1 MSYSD
6 RLSAFNEAV
15 AHTSDHIDA
24 IRKTL
29 TNPELKENP
38 VKMGLNVAG
47 SVLGTGEGLLAVKR
61 GMEDKGFLRRGFKA
75 IASRLGRKPEGTT
88 SGTGGGGEGSAA
100 NGGESGTRE
109 GASDGAGRADEAP
122 TDRGT
127 GGRSGGDRG
136 AAEPA
141 EGEGGGAARPAAAD
155 GGAEGEGAAAA
166 PEPTPAV
173 EAPAR
178 TVAGTEAAGGGDGQA
193 AARTAPED
201 NPFSFQNFE
210 PRAGDTTS
218 VTRGA
223 TARPDVSDDPF
234 SSPRTLQQTRTS
246 YGSNPTRNAVANEGE
261 GVPDSALPNSG
272 GGAAGSD
279 IVDTARAGAGDIS
292 DAARAT
298 QGGVEQ
304 GQSLLQRA
312 QNLQGRVQNAL
323 GGSGTADS
331 ASGQANMVS
340 QAQHGNAAQHAAQQ
354 NPNSESGADSGA
366 QDPAASSQARNGG
379 QAAEGAEGEG
389 GGLNPAGGGSSG
401 AAAADEGASTGIR
414 TAEGVETTLDET
426 LGEVPVIGPLL
437 EGVSLLATLGTTI
450 AGAFQP
456 NEVKGKSQADK
467 GVPLPGELAVGANLK
482 QNSGGAVGA
491 Y

>member
-24 IRKTL
+24 IKKTL
-29 TNPELKENP
+29 TNPELKANP

-47 SVLGTGEGLLAVKR
+47 SVLGTGEGILAVKR
-61 GMEDKGFLRRGFKA
+61 GLEDKGFLRRGFKA
-75 IASRLGRKPEGTT
+75 MAQRLGRKPEGTT

-100 NGGESGTRE
+100 NGGESGARA
-109 GASDGAGRADEAP
+109 GASDGAARADGAP

-127 GGRSGGDRG
+127 GGRSGGDSG

-141 EGEGGGAARPAAAD
+141 EGEGGGAARPAAAE
-155 GGAEGEGAAAA
+155 GGAEGAAA

-298 QGGVEQ
+298 ASGVEE
-304 GQSLLQRA
+304 GQRTLQSA
-312 QNLQGRVQNAL
+312 QNLQGRVQSAL
-323 GGSGTADS
+323 GNSGTADS

-379 QAAEGAEGEG
+379 SAAEGAEGEG
-389 GGLNPAGGGSSG
+389 GGLNPAGGSGG

-426 LGEVPVIGPLL
+426 LGEVPIIGPLL

-456 NEVKGKSQADK
+456 DQVKGKSAADK
-467 GVPLPGELAVGANLK
+467 GAALPSELAVGANLK

>member
-1 MSYSD
+1 MSYSE
-6 RLSAFNEAV
+6 RLSAFNDAV

-24 IRKTL
+24 IKKTL

-75 IASRLGRKPEGTT
+75 MAQRLGRKPEGTT
-88 SGTGGGGEGSAA
+88 SGTGGGGEGSAS
-100 NGGESGTRE
+100 NGGESGARA
-109 GASDGAGRADEAP
+109 GASDGAARADGAP

-127 GGRSGGDRG
+127 GGRSAGDSG
-136 AAEPA
+136 AAQPA
-141 EGEGGGAARPAAAD
+141 EGEGGGAARPAAAE
-155 GGAEGEGAAAA
+155 GGAEGGGAA
-166 PEPTPAV
+166 PTETPAV

-178 TVAGTEAAGGGDGQA
+178 TVAGTEAAGGEGQA
-193 AARTAPED
+193 VARTAPED
-201 NPFSFQNFE
+201 NPFSFQNFQ

-218 VTRGA
+218 ITRGA
-223 TARPDVSDDPF
+223 SARDVSDPF
-234 SSPRTLQQTRTS
+234 SPPRTLQQSRTS

-298 QGGVEQ
+298 ASGVEE
-304 GQSLLQRA
+304 GQRTLQSA
-312 QNLQGRVQNAL
+312 QNLQGRVQSAL
-323 GGSGTADS
+323 GNSGTADS

-354 NPNSESGADSGA
+354 NPNSESGADGGA
-366 QDPAASSQARNGG
+366 QSDAASAQARNGG
-379 QAAEGAEGEG
+379 QAAQGAEGEG

-401 AAAADEGASTGIR
+401 AAAADEGAGSGIR
-414 TAEGVETTLDET
+414 AAEGVETTLDET
-426 LGEVPVIGPLL
+426 LGEVPIIGPLL

-456 NEVKGKSQADK
+456 DQVKGKSAADK
-467 GVPLPGELAVGANLK
+467 GAALPSELAVGANLK